1 MTNVGKR
8 NPTLGWAGGRW
19 VEQLQWGTLGPK
31 QPPKSFGCPLV
42 RAMTWG
48 GPVRVSLLSF
58 SLLPAWVEVV
68 LWQTGPNLLQDR
80 DLSLHP

>member
-1 MTNVGKR
+1 MWGRGIPHWDGLVGD
-8 NPTLGWAGGRW
+8 GWSSFSGEHW
-19 VEQLQWGTLGPK
+19 SPK

-48 GPVRVSLLSF
+48 GPVRVSLLPF

-68 LWQTGPNLLQDR
+68 LWQTGPSLLQDR